1 MAPDTPFSRQAAKR
15 FADKYAKARSEKQLA
30 QSYWRDF
37 FVAVC
42 GVDDLLAAGVEF
54 EYPVRSASS
63 GTINFIDVLWPGIVL
78 VEHKSA
84 GQDLDKAEAQ
94 ARDYLVSLDPALRP
108 PAFVISDFTRIRV
121 VEVFSGTSVEFPL
134 EDLPQH
140 LARFE
145 AIVGK
150 RARGAVA
157 VETTADRHAAHL
169 MSRLFIEC
177 ERAGYGGHDVSVLL
191 VRVLFLLFGD
201 DTRMWRRNEAGLF
214 EMLMAASP
222 PGGAG
227 LGGLLQELF
236 QVLDT
241 PVEDRPST
249 LDARMVDF
257 PYVNG
262 SLFAE
267 VLPVFAFTSEM
278 RQALVEA
285 SQYDWSQISP
295 AIFGS
300 MFQTIKSKEARRD
313 LGEHFTSEANI
324 LKVIGPLFLHDLNER
339 LSNAW
344 HSATSL
350 RRLQSQL
357 GQMHFLDPAC
367 GSGNF
372 LLVTYKRLRE
382 LELKIIARRQE
393 LEGTQGVTAL
403 DGTLNLRV
411 HLGQFHGIEYE
422 EWSSQIAL
430 VAMFLADH
438 QMNLAMEKITGAAP
452 DRFPLAE
459 SADLVHGNALQV
471 DWGSVCPMD
480 EYTVIMGN
488 PPFNGTSYQ
497 NAEQKAD
504 TAAVW
509 GEIPGSGVLDYV
521 ANWFLVAG
529 RHLQACGGRGAFVA
543 TNSITQGQQPP
554 ALWAG
559 LGPLGIGIDFAHRTF
574 AWDNEGIGQAAV
586 HCVIIGFS
594 ARKKPSRRLLW
605 AYATPKSS
613 PELSRVSQ
621 INAYLLDA
629 PDVLITARRTPLVPG
644 VQPMENGSKP
654 VDDGQL
660 SGLSREVADE
670 LRGRDLI
677 AAKYLRRLI
686 GARELIHDEE
696 RYCLWLVG
704 ADPSDIRSSGELT
717 RRIAAVR
724 DFRLASTKQMTRDS
738 ANRPAE
744 FQQIR
749 QPSSDYLAIPRITS
763 ERRDY
768 VPIAF
773 LGADVIIND
782 KVSRIADDVM
792 TAFGILSSR
801 PFNVWNKGISG
812 RTKNDTLISINITY
826 NNFPYPDLDDV
837 ARMAVEA
844 AGQNVL
850 DARDAFPTSS
860 LADLYDSVS
869 MPPLLRAA
877 HDALDR
883 CVLGLFGLS
892 QRATDDEVLAC
903 LFERYVALLDGA
915 AVL

>member
-1 MAPDTPFSRQAAKR
+1 MAPDTSFSRQAAKR

-30 QSYWRDF
+30 QSFWRDF

-262 SLFAE
+262 GLFAE

-285 SQYDWSQISP
+285 SQYNWSQISP

-339 LSNAW
+339 LSKAW

-350 RRLQSQL
+350 RRLQSDL
-357 GQMHFLDPAC
+357 GTLQFLDPAC
-367 GSGNF
+367 GCGNF
-372 LLVTYKRLRE
+372 LLVAYKRLRE
-382 LELKIIARRQE
+382 MELKILVRLQE

-403 DGTLNLRV
+403 DGTWNLRV
-411 HLGQFHGIEYE
+411 HLSQFHGIERE
-422 EWSSQIAL
+422 EWSSQIAT

-438 QMNLAMEKITGAAP
+438 QVNLAMEEISGMAP
-452 DRFPLAE
+452 SRFPLREA
-459 SADLVHGNALQV
+459 ANIVHGNALDV
-471 DWGSVCPMD
+471 DWGMVAPMGA
-480 EYTVIMGN
+480 TTFIMGN
-488 PPFNGTSYQ
+488 PPFLGNSLLSD
-497 NAEQKAD
+497 EQKAD
-504 TAAVW
+504 RARVW
-509 GEIPGSGVLDYV
+509 DRVVGSGNLDYV
-521 ANWFLVAG
+521 ACWYLVAA
-529 RHLQACGGRGAFVA
+529 RHISVSGAHAAFVS

-554 ALWAG
+554 VLWG
-559 LGPLGIGIDFAHRTF
+559 ELYRLGVHIDFAHRTF
-574 AWDNEGIGQAAV
+574 AWDNDDRGKAAV

-594 ARKKPSRRLLW
+594 ASTDRGLKALW
-605 AYATPKSS
+605 SYDTPRG
-613 PELSRVSQ
+613 EAALTMARN
-621 INAYLLDA
+621 INAYLIDG
-629 PDVLITARRTPLVPG
+629 PDVLVTQRRRPLVPH
-644 VQPMENGSKP
+644 VQPMIKGSQP
-654 VDDGQL
+654 TDEGVL
-660 SGLSREVADE
+660 SNLSAAEAEDIRQTDP
-670 LRGRDLI
+670 I
-677 AAKYLRRLI
+677 AGKYLRRI
-686 GARELIHDEE
+686 VGAREVLNGGE
-696 RYCLWLVG
+696 RFCLWLRG
-704 ADPSDIRSSGELT
+704 ADPGDIRTS
-717 RRIAAVR
+717 AVLR
-724 DFRLASTKQMTRDS
+724 DRVRFVREFRMRSTKAATRES
-738 ANRPAE
+738 AARPAE
-744 FQQIR
+744 FQEIR
-749 QPSSDYLAIPRITS
+749 QPKTEYLAVPLHTS
-763 ERRDY
+763 EDRDY
-768 VPIAF
+768 VPVARF
-773 LGADVIIND
+773 GPDVIATNA
-782 KVSRIADDVM
+782 VSVIPDASLV
-792 TAFGILSSR
+792 TFGLLQSR
-801 PFNVWNKGISG
+801 PFTLWNKAVSG
-812 RTKNDTLISINITY
+812 RLESRTRVSNTITY
-826 NNFPYPDLDDV
+826 NNFPFPALTGDRR
-837 ARMAVEA
+837 AAVEVA
-844 AGQNVL
+844 AQDVL
-850 DARDAFPTSS
+850 DVRQLFPTST
-860 LADLYDSVS
+860 LADLYDRVA
-869 MPPLLRAA
+869 MPPALRKS

-883 CVLGLFGLS
+883 AALAAFDLKPS
-892 QRATDDEVLAC
+892 ATDDTILTR
-903 LFERYVALLDGA
+903 LFERYVALLAGA